1 MAAQRASGLAL
12 KREEEIDRWRGN
24 MMELRERLLKVD
36 GQSKLLIR
44 SLVSG
49 PFGAHNALR
58 VFQRQQR
65 ANPGVSILNLIKTLC
80 RDEVTSETATQP
92 ITM

>member
-1 MAAQRASGLAL
+1 MAAQSASGLAL

-24 MMELRERLLKVD
+24 AMELRERLRKLD

-44 SLVSG
+44 ALVSG
-49 PFGAHNALR
+49 PFGAHKALT
-58 VFQRQQR
+58 VFHRQQR
-65 ANPGVSILNLIKTLC
+65 ANPGVSILNLTKTLC
-80 RDEVTSETATQP
+80 RDEVTSETKTQP